1 MKLLAKAALGALML
15 AGATAMTA
23 APAAAHVSIG
33 IGIGGYGGY
42 GGYGPGYYGG
52 YYNAFCDPRS
62 RWYDPYRCDDYGD
75 DYYNGPVFID
85 GFWFNQPFR
94 SRFHDGRREFFF
106 HNSWRGGSGFHTDGF
121 HHSDGGHSWGGGGH
135 SWGGSG
141 HSWGGS
147 GHHH

>member
-1 MKLLAKAALGALML
+1 MKLLAKAAFGALML

-23 APAAAHVSIG
+23 APAEAHVSIG
-33 IGIGGYGGY
+33 IGI

-62 RWYDPYRCDDYGD
+62 RWYDPYRCDDYYD
-75 DYYNGPVFID
+75 DYYYGPVFID

-106 HNSWRGGSGFHTDGF
+106 HNNWHAGTGFHVDGFRRGGDFHRGRDF
-121 HHSDGGHSWGGGGH
+121 HRDGGW
-135 SWGGSG
+135 
-141 HSWGGS
+141 
-147 GHHH
+147 HHH

>member
-1 MKLLAKAALGALML
+1 MKILAKAALGALML

-42 GGYGPGYYGG
+42 GGYGSGYNGG

-62 RWYDPYRCDDYGD
+62 RWYDPYRCDDYD
-75 DYYNGPVFID
+75 NDNDYYNGPVFID

-106 HNSWRGGSGFHTDGF
+106 HNSWRGGSGFHDDGF
-121 HHSDGGHSWGGGGH
+121 RRGGGEFHHDGGGH
-135 SWGGSG
+135 GWG
-141 HSWGGS
+141 